1 MAALLT
7 QARQMAGGGGMQGVS
22 GPSAL
27 RKARRLHVS
36 NLPADIGVT
45 KESISAFFNSAMDMA
60 QLAQSPGPCVVDV
73 QYTLGKRFA
82 FVEFRT
88 PQEATAGMQLN
99 GILFGPSALSIAR
112 PSDYVESSGPIVDT
126 HAAFL
131 HAAAASIGGGA
142 SRTLASLLPPLPPQP
157 LRELP
162 RVDLGA
168 MVGNA
173 LSPSDA
179 TSLAAAAAAAAA
191 LTGTSSS
198 ASAAAAAA
206 AASLVSAADAS
217 QVHAFVRKAR
227 RIYVTGIPTGLG
239 ITKEVVSKF
248 FDAAMHSAEL
258 TTATGTC
265 ILDVQMPPDSK
276 FAFLEFADPETATKA
291 LQLAG
296 ISFMG
301 SPLKMSRPHDYMP
314 LDAVQSLLSPAAAA
328 SASLSSPGV
337 LSSAPVAVLKP
348 SRYVALGNV
357 VAPDELGNAEECSF
371 VAEDTKAKFEADYGS
386 VEHVFVVMSAKVP
399 PLPIPHPP
407 ITRAIVLQLAHLD
420 ACSHVLTFDRLQE
433 GCSSV
438 AAMVVPGVVGQVV
451 VAFHDMHA
459 GSSWIV
465 SVPVVDCGCVAC
477 C

>member
-7 QARQMAGGGGMQGVS
+7 QARQLAGSGGIQGVS

-36 NLPADIGVT
+36 NLPVDIGVT
-45 KESISAFFNSAMDMA
+45 KESISAFFNSAMEMA
-60 QLAQSPGPCVVDV
+60 QLSQSPGPCVVDV

-88 PQEATAGMQLN
+88 PQEATAGMQLT
-99 GILFGPSALSIAR
+99 GIAFGPSPLSIAR
-112 PSDYVESSGPIVDT
+112 PSDYVESSGPVVDT

-131 HAAAASIGGGA
+131 HAAAASFGGGA
-142 SRTLASLLPPLPPQP
+142 SRTLQSLLPPLPPQP
-157 LRELP
+157 LKELP
-162 RVDLGA
+162 IVDMGTV
-168 MVGNA
+168 VGST
-173 LSPSDA
+173 LSASDA

-217 QVHAFVRKAR
+217 QVQAFVRKAR
-227 RIYVTGIPTGLG
+227 RIYVSGIPTGLG
-239 ITKEVVSKF
+239 LTKEVVSKF

-301 SPLKMSRPHDYMP
+301 SPLKISRPHDYMP
-314 LDAVQSLLSPAAAA
+314 LEAVQSLLSPAAAA
-328 SASLSSPGV
+328 AAAASSPGV
-337 LSSAPVAVLKP
+337 SSSTPVTVLKP

-357 VAPDELGNAEECSF
+357 VAPDELGNAEECSY
-371 VAEDTKAKFEADYGS
+371 VAEDTKTKFESDYGS
-386 VEHVFVVMSAKVP
+386 VEHVFVVMSAKVSRRFAFCSR
-399 PLPIPHPP
+399 LNTFHSIHVMC
-407 ITRAIVLQLAHLD
+407 INRHLF
-420 ACSHVLTFDRLQE
+420 AGRLQQRRND
-433 GCSSV
+433 GCSWGHW
-438 AAMVVPGVVGQVV
+438 AGGRGVSR
-451 VAFHDMHA
+451 HA
-459 GSSWIV
+459 RR
-465 SVPVVDCGCVAC
+465 
-477 C
+477 

>member
-1 MAALLT
+1 
-7 QARQMAGGGGMQGVS
+7 V
-22 GPSAL
+22 
-27 RKARRLHVS
+27 
-36 NLPADIGVT
+36 
-45 KESISAFFNSAMDMA
+45 
-60 QLAQSPGPCVVDV
+60 QSPGPCVVDV

-112 PSDYVESSGPIVDT
+112 PSDYVESSGGPIVDT

-328 SASLSSPGV
+328 ASASLSSPGV
-337 LSSAPVAVLKP
+337 LSSAPVSVLKP
-348 SRYVALGNV
+348 SRYVVLGNV
-357 VAPDELGNAEECSF
+357 VAPDEVGNAEECSF

-399 PLPIPHPP
+399 PPDSNPAMRARSRAA
-407 ITRAIVLQLAHLD
+407 TRTHAG
-420 ACSHVLTFDRLQE
+420 VLTSAALQE

-459 GSSWIV
+459 GNS
-465 SVPVVDCGCVAC
+465 
-477 C
+477 